1 MQTEQSEFERVVEA
15 LRLSP
20 GEYIASSALREW
32 ARQNKD
38 YKYVPSELLKAWG
51 FLDE

>member
-15 LRLSP
+15 LRLLP
-20 GEYIASSALREW
+20 HEYLTSNALREW

-51 FLDE
+51 LADD

>member
-1 MQTEQSEFERVVEA
+1 MVATA
-15 LRLSP
+15 TP
-20 GEYIASSALREW
+20 SALGDW

-51 FLDE
+51 MLEE

>member
-20 GEYIASSALREW
+20 QEYLTSSALREW

-38 YKYVPSELLKAWG
+38 YKYVPCELLKAWG
-51 FLDE
+51 FLEE

>member
-1 MQTEQSEFERVVEA
+1 MPTEQSEFERVVEA

-20 GEYIASSALREW
+20 HEYLTSSALREW

-38 YKYVPSELLKAWG
+38 YKYVPCELLKAWG
-51 FLDE
+51 FLEE